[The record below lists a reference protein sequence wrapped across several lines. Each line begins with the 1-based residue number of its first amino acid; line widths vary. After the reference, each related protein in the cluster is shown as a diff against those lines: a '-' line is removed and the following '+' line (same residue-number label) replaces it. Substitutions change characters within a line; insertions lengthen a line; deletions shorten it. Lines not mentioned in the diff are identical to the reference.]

1 MAVERSKST
10 IQRALALAL
19 GVLAADQISKYLLI
33 QWLAEN
39 GYYQQ
44 ITGFFNL
51 VMVWNRGVSFGMLQS
66 GETGRYLLAA
76 LAIAIIIGLSVWLW
90 RGQPLLTS
98 LGIGAVLGG
107 AVGNVV
113 DRLMPTRKA
122 VADFFDF
129 HVFGYH
135 WPAFNIADAAIT
147 LGVIAIV
154 LDGLRGG
161 TATAGRSDKGQERTV
176 D

>member
-1 MAVERSKST
+1 MAAEKSKSI
-10 IQRALALAL
+10 IQRALLL
-19 GVLAADQISKYLLI
+19 GLCVLAADQISKYVLI

-39 GYYQQ
+39 GNYQQ

-66 GETGRYLLAA
+66 GETGRYVLAA
-76 LAIAIIIGLSVWLW
+76 FAIAVSAGLFVWLW

-107 AVGNVV
+107 AMGNVV
-113 DRLMPTRKA
+113 DRLMPSRTA

-129 HVFGYH
+129 HLFGYH
-135 WPAFNIADAAIT
+135 WPAFNIADSAIT
-147 LGVIAIV
+147 LGVVAIL

-161 TATAGRSDKGQERTV
+161 TATVGEPDKGRERTV